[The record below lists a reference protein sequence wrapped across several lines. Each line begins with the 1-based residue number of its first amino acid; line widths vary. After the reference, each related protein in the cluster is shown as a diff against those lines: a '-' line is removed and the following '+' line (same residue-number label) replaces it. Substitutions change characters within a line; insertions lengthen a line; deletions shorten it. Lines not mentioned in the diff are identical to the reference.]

1 MREKEREGEREGGR
15 EGGRVSKMQEL
26 PNQTKNHKLLLI
38 HFKIP
43 DF

>member
-15 EGGRVSKMQEL
+15 VGKIQEL

-38 HFKIP
+38 HFNIP